1 MYYIDKDG
9 QKKLPYIVHRTS
21 LGCYERTLAY
31 MIEKY
36 AGVMPLWLAPEQVRL
51 LTVKPEQNDYAWE
64 IANKM
69 TALGMRVTVD
79 DKDDNIGPKIKNARL
94 ERIPYIFVIGD
105 KEMKEGSVTV
115 RSRKTD
121 DQPMVKADEI
131 IAKLKEEIDTKAR

>member
-1 MYYIDKDG
+1 
-9 QKKLPYIVHRTS
+9 
-21 LGCYERTLAY
+21 
-31 MIEKY
+31 
-36 AGVMPLWLAPEQVRL
+36 
-51 LTVKPEQNDYAWE
+51 
-64 IANKM
+64 M